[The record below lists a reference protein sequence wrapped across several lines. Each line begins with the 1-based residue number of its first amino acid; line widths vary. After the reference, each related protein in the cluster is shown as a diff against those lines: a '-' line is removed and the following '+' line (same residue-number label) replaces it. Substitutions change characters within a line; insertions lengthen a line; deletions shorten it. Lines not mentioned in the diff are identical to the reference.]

1 MKKSSKRLWIAV
13 IVGILILFMFILL
26 AAVLNLGAQLSL
38 IHPYVGYGFYGLCII
53 LVWFLILNPVRI
65 KTPV

>member
-38 IHPYVGYGFYGLCII
+38 IHPYVGYGFYGC
-53 LVWFLILNPVRI
+53 VSS
-65 KTPV
+65 